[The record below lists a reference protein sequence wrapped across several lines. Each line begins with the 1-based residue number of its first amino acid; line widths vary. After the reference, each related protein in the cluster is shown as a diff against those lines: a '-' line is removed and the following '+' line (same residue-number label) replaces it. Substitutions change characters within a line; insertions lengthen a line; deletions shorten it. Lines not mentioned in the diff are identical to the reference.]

1 MIMMKQLFFLR
12 GNQQYRTTWT
22 HRVKWTNCS
31 VSRLSS
37 HGFLNLLAN
46 AILLLPRMGE
56 LTTRSLLPWWRITA
70 LRLFQ
75 IDGACFNGLLHLLWK
90 LSEIF
95 HGLCNCWGEQYLLQM
110 EFCQAS
116 MLTFHTWTGC
126 LSPRVPF
133 SMNVWWFFSG
143 ASLFYH
149 LILQF
154 CHVSIHNGVCLLVK
168 VSCPCNFYVRKG
180 LVKQF

>member
-95 HGLCNCWGEQYLLQM
+95 HGLCNCWGEQIPTPSGILSGIYADIPYLDGVALPSCALQYGW
-110 EFCQAS
+110 
-116 MLTFHTWTGC
+116 L
-126 LSPRVPF
+126 V
-133 SMNVWWFFSG
+133 V
-143 ASLFYH
+143 LFW
-149 LILQF
+149 
-154 CHVSIHNGVCLLVK
+154 CLLVLP
-168 VSCPCNFYVRKG
+168 SHFTILPCIYP
-180 LVKQF
+180 